1 MTPLQAVHSASGL
14 STTVLTA
21 WHGIVGV
28 LNNLAGLG
36 RRIELGP
43 SCVATVAVARVQTE
57 CFANSG

>member
-1 MTPLQAVHSASGL
+1 MTPLKAVHSASGL
-14 STTVLTA
+14 STAVLTV
-21 WHGIVGV
+21 WHIVGV

-43 SCVATVAVARVQTE
+43 LCVATVAVARVQTE